1 MMKYCIFFV
10 VLCAFACSGNK
21 YPGVP
26 ERYHTLLNEAL
37 SKADDNAVELN
48 KALDSCDARYKE
60 GVAFLIAYMP
70 ERDLKELKSLQAFL
84 NMGPSPSIF
93 GCGMHICHRYVLVH
107 HRNR

>member
-37 SKADDNAVELN
+37 SKADDNAVN
-48 KALDSCDARYKE
+48 
-60 GVAFLIAYMP
+60 
-70 ERDLKELKSLQAFL
+70 
-84 NMGPSPSIF
+84 
-93 GCGMHICHRYVLVH
+93 
-107 HRNR
+107 